1 MQCGSEVDRVLA
13 HHILA
18 LERAHN
24 EREDPAEP
32 VDSVRC
38 ECGHLSADHHTP
50 KFAGMNNVV
59 KFGCIQCGCSDFR
72 SPESILPGTTSLLE
86 TYWTSGAGG
95 WRNRRQGYALCQ
107 QATIEAVCR
116 WLECGSESK
125 FYGRLCEILRTDA
138 DRVVRKAREEE

>member
-1 MQCGSEVDRVLA
+1 MARLKEIDDEPITQFGSQVDNTLA
-13 HHILA
+13 RHILA

-24 EREDPAEP
+24 ERENVLEQIIEWSNLKPKTSAE
-32 VDSVRC
+32 R
-38 ECGHLSADHHTP
+38 EH
-50 KFAGMNNVV
+50 
-59 KFGCIQCGCSDFR
+59 QE
-72 SPESILPGTTSLLE
+72 PERVLPDAISLIE
-86 TYWTSGAGG
+86 TYCTCG
-95 WRNRRQGYALCQ
+95 WHTRHQGYALCQ